1 MIMKELLNFVVL
13 CQ

>member
-1 MIMKELLNFVVL
+1 MKELLNFVVL